1 MKNKRLSLRISAEDL
16 AVIKRKAEQSQMTL
30 TDYLTKVG
38 MKKQII
44 IITDLE
50 QVSREL
56 KAVGRNLNQAIMLA
70 NSGRIQTIY
79 LGETLEKFT
88 EINQSIQAV
97 LERKRWSDGNS

>member
-1 MKNKRLSLRISAEDL
+1 MKDKRLSLRISAEDL
-16 AVIKRKAEQSQMTL
+16 ATIHHKANQSQMTL
-30 TDYLTKVG
+30 TEYLTKVG
-38 MKKQII
+38 MKKQIV

-50 QVSREL
+50 QVAREL

-70 NSGRIQTIY
+70 NSGRIQTFY
-79 LGETLEKFT
+79 LDETLEKFT